1 MGLRDEIRSWL
12 SGYRLLIILGV
23 GNPLRGDDAVG
34 LEILRRLRGRVPRNV
49 RLIYGGTSPENF
61 ISKISRLRP
70 SHVLIIDAAIFG
82 GEPGEA
88 RLIPPEQVPDETIST
103 HTIPISVLAS
113 LIQKE
118 TNAKVMLLGIEP
130 KNLGLG
136 EGMSQE
142 VSRAIELCAIDLIS
156 VLGES
161 LGGGS
166 EAS

>member
-82 GEPGEA
+82 GEPGET